1 MDEDGAPRYWLTG
14 KLYCGECGETMQGV
28 SGTSKTG
35 RTYYYYYC
43 SAQRKKLCTKKKV
56 KKDWIEDLVTDV
68 LRYIID
74 DSENLMSLAVDA
86 AVYYKEHYKE
96 TGYLESLEARRKEV
110 EKGIA
115 NLMKAIEGGALS
127 DTLIERLNQL
137 EAQKAS
143 LNDAIQA
150 ENVKVSLCE
159 DEHSIKAYFEKFLHA
174 DFDNPETRDKI
185 LEYFVDKI
193 YLYDEKLVVTS
204 WYSEDKTEITWDM
217 LKGADGDPFV
227 KGEAAE
233 FDCFP
238 LGSTMNSKALR
249 TAMCLFGGLFLL
261 MLSAGLMHLLRER
274 SRSDD
279 VLRDRSRFCGY

>member
-1 MDEDGAPRYWLTG
+1 MNPS
-14 KLYCGECGETMQGV
+14 V
-28 SGTSKTG
+28 
-35 RTYYYYYC
+35 
-43 SAQRKKLCTKKKV
+43 
-56 KKDWIEDLVTDV
+56 
-68 LRYIID
+68 
-74 DSENLMSLAVDA
+74 
-86 AVYYKEHYKE
+86 EH
-96 TGYLESLEARRKEV
+96 
-110 EKGIA
+110 
-115 NLMKAIEGGALS
+115 
-127 DTLIERLNQL
+127 RLNQL

-238 LGSTMNSKALR
+238 LGSTKIKS
-249 TAMCLFGGLFLL
+249 
-261 MLSAGLMHLLRER
+261 
-274 SRSDD
+274 
-279 VLRDRSRFCGY
+279 

>member
-1 MDEDGAPRYWLTG
+1 
-14 KLYCGECGETMQGV
+14 
-28 SGTSKTG
+28 
-35 RTYYYYYC
+35 
-43 SAQRKKLCTKKKV
+43 
-56 KKDWIEDLVTDV
+56 
-68 LRYIID
+68 
-74 DSENLMSLAVDA
+74 
-86 AVYYKEHYKE
+86 
-96 TGYLESLEARRKEV
+96 
-110 EKGIA
+110 
-115 NLMKAIEGGALS
+115 MKAIEGGALS

-217 LKGADGDPFV
+217 LKGADGYPFV

-238 LGSTMNSKALR
+238 LGSTKFNAQ
-249 TAMCLFGGLFLL
+249 FGCHLKQMDVMHDIWSFLIKSSPNL
-261 MLSAGLMHLLRER
+261 
-274 SRSDD
+274 D
-279 VLRDRSRFCGY
+279 VNKFENDCY

>member
-1 MDEDGAPRYWLTG
+1 MPALVDEETFDRAQKRLAENKRKGSQRARGMDEDGAPRYWLTG

-43 SAQRKKLCTKKKV
+43 SAQRKKLCAKKKV

-96 TGYLESLEARRKEV
+96 TGYLEGLEAKRKEV

-127 DTLIERLNQL
+127 DTPHR
-137 EAQKAS
+137 A
-143 LNDAIQA
+143 
-150 ENVKVSLCE
+150 
-159 DEHSIKAYFEKFLHA
+159 
-174 DFDNPETRDKI
+174 PEP
-185 LEYFVDKI
+185 
-193 YLYDEKLVVTS
+193 
-204 WYSEDKTEITWDM
+204 
-217 LKGADGDPFV
+217 A
-227 KGEAAE
+227 
-233 FDCFP
+233 
-238 LGSTMNSKALR
+238 
-249 TAMCLFGGLFLL
+249 
-261 MLSAGLMHLLRER
+261 
-274 SRSDD
+274 
-279 VLRDRSRFCGY
+279 